1 MFSLKDILKSQRVK
15 VELPMGCYPRSVR
28 EDFCALDNLYV
39 NNSVTVG
46 YKGYVIR
53 VSLSFSEII
62 NPYLPLTSF
71 DFTRKVRRYHIILR
85 DAISERVLGDGV
97 FDCYNSSHLMY
108 KVRTEVIK
116 AICRCYTESTD
127 FYE

>member
-1 MFSLKDILKSQRVK
+1 MFSLKEIIKAPRVE
-15 VELPMGCYPRSVR
+15 VEFPMGYYSRSIR

-39 NNSVTVG
+39 NNNVTVG
-46 YKGYVIR
+46 YRGHVIR

-71 DFTRKVRRYHIILR
+71 DLTRKVRRYHVFLQ
-85 DAISERVLGDGV
+85 DAISERFLGDGV
-97 FDCYNSSHLMY
+97 FDCYDSSHLMY
-108 KVRTEVIK
+108 KVRKEVIK
-116 AICRCYTESTD
+116 AICKYYMESTD